1 MGKFSTVSGHAGLDS
16 RVTIW
21 CRGAIQNS
29 VEDYMNTLM
38 HQKTDTNI
46 KLITS
51 NKTKPS
57 KIIGLQEAPIKN
69 NFL

>member
-1 MGKFSTVSGHAGLDS
+1 
-16 RVTIW
+16 
-21 CRGAIQNS
+21 
-29 VEDYMNTLM
+29 MNTLM